1 LPAGDFWSNTFL
13 AQCRD
18 DQVGKTDGRGG
29 GQVLVNNAGGLA
41 KVARAYHVP
50 VVDLPAR
57 FVRAMP
63 DGPGSR
69 IPGTRPEG
77 LK

>member
-1 LPAGDFWSNTFL
+1 
-13 AQCRD
+13 
-18 DQVGKTDGRGG
+18 
-29 GQVLVNNAGGLA
+29 VNNAGGLA